1 MAVTNTSYANI
12 PFWNILPM
20 GVTNYGGDTQIFT
33 VPDYVGGPI
42 GMYLNPLA
50 QAQVNTGF
58 YPGLNLQQPQISQDA
73 INNMANAMLYP
84 VLNRMTSATIDA
96 CLNNIAI
103 TTKKLNAMLQ
113 NEDTKKYA
121 DEINALLDRLKEQ
134 EEKLKELTEST
145 DLDPKTANKKANEIE
160 KELRNIVSD
169 ANKIGK
175 TDKKDEEKAEKS
187 ESEAASAAEQSAESE
202 AAKES
207 EATDEEG
214 KKTNN
219 SSVNSDNKFSANIT
233 SLVDRFYDATYRN
246 GTDND
251 EFNAVCESISKDN
264 VLDVMLA
271 WKQYH
276 GSEKGESFMTAFMYD
291 ADRSQKIKYGKMI
304 ARALRDK
311 ATELGVYDQCRE
323 DFAKIDKEMGSWFYV
338 NNDVAQNYDNII
350 KVIAEKEGKS
360 YNIEDFKY

>member
-20 GVTNYGGDTQIFT
+20 GITNYGGDTQIFT
-33 VPDYVGGPI
+33 VPDFLGGQI
-42 GMYLNPLA
+42 GMYLNPAA
-50 QAQVNTGF
+50 QTQMYSGF
-58 YPGLNLQQPQISQDA
+58 YPGLNLQQPTINQDA
-73 INNMANAMLYP
+73 VNNLANAMLYP

-103 TTKKLNAMLQ
+103 TTKKLNEMLQ

-145 DLDPKTANKKANEIE
+145 DLDPKTANTKANEIE

-175 TDKKDEEKAEKS
+175 TDKKDEKDVEEKKETENEEEIDEQKKVDEKKDT
-187 ESEAASAAEQSAESE
+187 
-202 AAKES
+202 KE
-207 EATDEEG
+207 TDE
-214 KKTNN
+214 
-219 SSVNSDNKFSANIT
+219 VNDSDNSNGAKDKFSANIV
-233 SLVDRFYDATYRN
+233 SLVDRFYDATYRT

-251 EFNAVCESISKDN
+251 EFNAVCESIGKDN

-271 WKQYH
+271 WKKYH
-276 GSEKGESFMTAFMYD
+276 GAEKGESFMTAFMWD
-291 ADRSQKIKYGKMI
+291 ADRSQKVKYGKQI
-304 ARALRDK
+304 ARALREK
-311 ATELGVYDQCRE
+311 ATELGIYDKCRD
-323 DFAKIDKEMGSWFYV
+323 DFAAIDKEMGSWFYV
-338 NNDVAQNYDNII
+338 SNNVAQNYDNII
-350 KVIAEKEGKS
+350 QKIAEKEGKS
-360 YNIEDFKY
+360 YNSEDLDAE